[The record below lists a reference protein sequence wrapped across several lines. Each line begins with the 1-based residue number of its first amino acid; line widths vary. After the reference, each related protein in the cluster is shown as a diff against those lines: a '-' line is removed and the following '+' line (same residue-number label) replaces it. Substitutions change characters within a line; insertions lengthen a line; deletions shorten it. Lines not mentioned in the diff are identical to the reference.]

1 MSGHFLVQAVQDYA
15 SSSLKLTTDT
25 VCVCVCNAVFS
36 YGNASPGSP
45 VSILPNDARLPLH
58 VEGGDPT

>member
-1 MSGHFLVQAVQDYA
+1 MAKA
-15 SSSLKLTTDT
+15 NT
-25 VCVCVCNAVFS
+25 VCVCVCVNCSVFS
-36 YGNASPGSP
+36 YGNMSQGLS